1 MALGPILRDADR
13 MELEAATG
21 RDATGVVVQS
31 VAISSMCWVATERG
45 MPLVLFGAAPMPHHE
60 NFVGVPWLVA
70 SPALIPYAVPFLRR
84 CAPFLDEMQRRY
96 PLLVN
101 YTDARNTVHHRW
113 LRWLGFTF
121 IRRHERMGAAGIPFI
136 EFVRITKGGYHL

>member
-1 MALGPILRDADR
+1 

-21 RDATGVVVQS
+21 RPATDVVVRS
-31 VAISSMCWVATERG
+31 VAISSMCWVAAERG
-45 MPLVLFGAAPMPHHE
+45 VPMTIFGAAPMPRHE
-60 NFVGVPWLVA
+60 DFVGVPWLVA
-70 SPALIPYAVPFLRR
+70 TPALIPHAVPFLRR

-136 EFVRITKGGYHL
+136 EFVRIAPHV